1 MVSATSPSQYRPQG
15 ATVFGLYVP
24 QSQGEDSNIG
34 AVYIDSRV
42 VQYRPDHL
50 VKYLTR
56 IYPSLTHGYVTSDA
70 NVESSYHG
78 LVGIAVQEGVQ
89 HFTNTIDTSA
99 IFPITNNTPEP
110 MYGTPL
116 IGFYHEV
123 VDQAVQY
130 WKIVVRSPLAD
141 AGTHTVDTGVVY
153 EVDSWY
159 EMSIVRDQDIG
170 DLTFTIQKDDDDPVE
185 IVILGTDVCIP
196 YGVNAVD
203 EPLYLGKVHYLKA
216 AENDSDAEREALQ
229 WVDYDTS
236 KFTESMDEPQPGQE
250 E

>member
-1 MVSATSPSQYRPQG
+1 MVSATSPSEYRPQG
-15 ATVFGLYVP
+15 ATVFGLYSP
-24 QSQGEDSNIG
+24 QRQEGDFG
-34 AVYIDSRV
+34 PVYFSSRL
-42 VQYRPDHL
+42 VQYRSDHL

-56 IYPSLTHGYVTSDA
+56 IYPSLTEAYVTSYQKQ
-70 NVESSYHG
+70 EQSYHG
-78 LVGIAVQEGVQ
+78 LVGIATQEGVQ
-89 HFTNTIDTSA
+89 NFSNTIDTSA

-110 MYGTPL
+110 QYGTPL
-116 IGFYHEV
+116 IGFYHV
-123 VDQAVQY
+123 VEDQAVQY

-159 EMSIVRDQDIG
+159 EMSIVRNQTNG
-170 DLTFTIQKDDDDPVE
+170 NLTFTIQKDDDDSVE

-203 EPLYLGKVHYLKA
+203 EPLYLGKVHYGYA
-216 AENDSDAEREALQ
+216 AVNDQAISIAFLQ

-236 KFTESMDEPQPGQE
+236 KFTESMDEPHPGQQE
-250 E
+250 